1 MFNLY
6 REEEKEP
13 RKTLKQKLDSLS
25 EDIKLSYAT
34 SKHFRNKSIKTVTK
48 LIENLQPTD
57 IETIDKI
64 TGLIKSFDLCDA
76 RYGKTIEKATY
87 NKLLDVVHQNKDL
100 AETEASLRKNLV
112 CYEIAERNM

>member
-6 REEEKEP
+6 REEEKES
-13 RKTLKQKLDSLS
+13 KTLRQKLDSLK

-48 LIENLQPTD
+48 LIEKLQPTD
-57 IETIDKI
+57 VETIDKI
-64 TGLIKSFDLCDA
+64 ASLIETIDLCDS

-87 NKLLDVVHQNKDL
+87 NKLIDVVHQNKDL
-100 AETEASLRKNLV
+100 AATEASLRRNLV